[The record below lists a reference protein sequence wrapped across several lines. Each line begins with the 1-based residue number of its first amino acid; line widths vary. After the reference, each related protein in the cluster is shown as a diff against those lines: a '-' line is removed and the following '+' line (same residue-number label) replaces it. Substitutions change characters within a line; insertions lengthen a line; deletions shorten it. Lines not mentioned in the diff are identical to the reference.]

1 MSLLHV
7 CACRTETESHSAHE
21 EDQTLEN
28 RFVVF
33 VDYDDAEDPSTL
45 KSIQLR
51 NWLLSDVVLSAI
63 AEALTLCSYLTSIK

>member
-1 MSLLHV
+1 M
-7 CACRTETESHSAHE
+7 ESHTTPE
-21 EDQTLEN
+21 EDHCQQTLEN

-45 KSIQLR
+45 KSIQLW

-63 AEALTLCSYLTSIK
+63 AEALVSSSYLTSIK